1 MIQRTLTA
9 LFSLAVLILPAS
21 QLYADSDG
29 MSSVYSGLECK
40 YEGTR
45 WDLGKPAVADDPA
58 TANVDES
65 MPAIPPGLVMTY
77 AGMDDVVYHSRLG
90 IGNTAPRMDME
101 QSDGDHSMTVSCPLP
116 SLMDD
121 DVVIVGAIDGTVFD
135 DVTCRIQSCV
145 VGLGL
150 GAGGEGKCADSVLA
164 STQFDQAGFVN
175 DDGTSPVTQGPNY
188 ITQNISWIKLKAPDM
203 TSINEGARNEVP
215 ESISLDDLGLGLGRV
230 YSHLLCT
237 LPEQDDVS
245 PRAPG
250 LAGQTREEM
259 GISYIQSHYVET
271 RPDMDD
277 MDDMDDMESQ

>member
-1 MIQRTLTA
+1 MVQRTLTA

-116 SLMDD
+116 SLMDG

-145 VGLGL
+145 VGLGI
-150 GAGGEGKCADSVLA
+150 GAGGEGKCDDGSIA
-164 STQFDQAGFVN
+164 STHANRAGFV
-175 DDGTSPVTQGPNY
+175 DDSNTSPVTQGANY
-188 ITQNISWIKLKAPDM
+188 ITQNISWIKLKAPNM
-203 TSINEGARNEVP
+203 ASINEGARNEVP
-215 ESISLDDLGLGLGRV
+215 ESIRPDDLGRV

-250 LAGQTREEM
+250 LVGQTREEM

-271 RPDMDD
+271 RPDMPMD
-277 MDDMDDMESQ
+277 MDDMDDMDMESQ

>member
-21 QLYADSDG
+21 QLYADSDA

-40 YEGTR
+40 YENDR

-65 MPAIPPGLVMTY
+65 IPAIPPGLVMTY
-77 AGMDDVVYHSRLG
+77 AGMDDVVYHTRLG

-116 SLMDD
+116 SLMDG
-121 DVVIVGAIDGTVFD
+121 DVAIVGTIDGTVFD

-145 VGLGL
+145 VGLGI
-150 GAGGEGKCADSVLA
+150 GAGGEGKCDDGSIA
-164 STQFDQAGFVN
+164 STHANRAGFV
-175 DDGTSPVTQGPNY
+175 DDSKTSPVTQGANY
-188 ITQNISWIKLKAPDM
+188 ITQNISWLRLKAPDVQ
-203 TSINEGARNEVP
+203 NEDRGARNEDP
-215 ESISLDDLGLGLGRV
+215 ESDNPTAPGPGLGEV
-230 YSHLLCT
+230 YTHLLCT

-245 PRAPG
+245 PTAPG
-250 LAGQTREEM
+250 LAGQMRGEM
-259 GISYIQSHYVET
+259 GVSYIQSYYVDM
-271 RPDMDD
+271 PMDMDD
-277 MDDMDDMESQ
+277 MDDMDMESQ